1 MATNFKGVTI
11 DPVGAADLDDAIWV
25 DRDGAGWTA
34 EIAFPKLTEYVPIGG
49 RADVA
54 ARQRLFTNYLAD
66 GARHMLPMGVVEAAS
81 LTAEKGKPVFLTR
94 IVLDRSLKATSLDCG
109 KAIFRSRQRL
119 TYDEASALVRGGEGR
134 IAEMLG
140 QARDLAHALFEA
152 RRTSGAIAYYDLEK
166 GIAFDEEGGV
176 ILMSGQGHV
185 AEMIVREFMVL
196 ANSTLAAY
204 AAREGI
210 PLLYR
215 NHRALDDRTREQILS
230 ELEGSIDVADADVA
244 LAGRPRLMAR
254 ARLGVEPEGHYGLNL
269 PAYAWFTS
277 PLRRFADLVNQR
289 MLGAHLEGRPAPYDE
304 TALREIA
311 DAINARQDEVLDR
324 RAAGYRART
333 ERAAGRLIASGEM
346 ADASPLDFRRVVRAV
361 AADPSNLNEA
371 VVEEGVRRIE
381 AGVLTA
387 KEMARLLVLGGQ
399 TGEAV
404 VARLRANPHDAPNV
418 LNYGVMAMG
427 WSQPA
432 FTETRGG
439 SAHAGVFAC
448 TGRIEH
454 DGVEHVTPAV
464 VRPTRKAA
472 QHSAAV
478 HLLASIAG
486 LEVPPEPASPEPAPT
501 VEAQHRPASTIP
513 DQNPRNRLQEHC
525 AKRGLALPSY
535 QVTERG
541 PPHDRLFEAVTTVH
555 VGGKVLVS
563 PAATAKSRK
572 EAEKAAAAE
581 MLVLIGVDGGIARP
595 ASPPV
600 WTGSAPGSGSSP
612 ATTVDPAVRT
622 RLETLCAHRGWEKPH
637 FEVRGSGPPH
647 KPAFDAV
654 ATVQIG
660 GRQMRSASFRAGSKK
675 EAERAAA
682 AAMLADLEAL
692 PRRA

>member
-34 EIAFPKLTEYVPIGG
+34 EVAFPKLTEYVPIGG

-94 IVLDRSLKATSLDCG
+94 IVLDRSLKATTLDCG

-176 ILMSGQGHV
+176 ILMTGQGHV

-230 ELEGSIDVADADVA
+230 ELEGSVDVADADVA

-277 PLRRFADLVNQR
+277 PLRRFADLMNQR

-304 TALREIA
+304 TELREIA
-311 DAINARQDEVLDR
+311 EAINVRQDELLDR

-427 WSQPA
+427 WSQPS

-448 TGRIEH
+448 TGRIEL

-478 HLLASIAG
+478 HLLASIAA
-486 LEVPPEPASPEPAPT
+486 LEVPPEPAPSEGVPSATPEAPATAAPG
-501 VEAQHRPASTIP
+501 
-513 DQNPRNRLQEHC
+513 QNPRNRLQEYC
-525 AKRGLALPSY
+525 AKRHLPLPSY
-535 QVTERG
+535 GVTEHG
-541 PPHDRLFEAVTTVH
+541 PPHDRVFEGVATVH
-555 VGGKVLVS
+555 VGGRVLVS
-563 PAATAKSRK
+563 PPAAAKSRR
-572 EAEKAAAAE
+572 EAEKAAAAA
-581 MLVLIGVDGGIARP
+581 MLVLMGVDGGPGQPPPPTEAPHPEPVIA
-595 ASPPV
+595 PPQ
-600 WTGSAPGSGSSP
+600 
-612 ATTVDPAVRT
+612 ATAVDPAVRT
-622 RLETLCAHRGWEKPH
+622 HLETLCSRRGWGKPR
-637 FEVRGSGPPH
+637 FEVGGGGPPH
-647 KPAFDAV
+647 KPVFDAV
-654 ATVQIG
+654 ATVQVG
-660 GRQMRSASFRAGSKK
+660 GRQMRSASCRAGSKK
-675 EAERAAA
+675 DAERAAA
-682 AAMLADLEAL
+682 AAMLAKLQSVPQQA
-692 PRRA
+692 